1 MKVLMFP
8 PTGARVTPEQR
19 RAKRPIGRN
28 VASYQNTI
36 QELEWL
42 AIAADERGIDNFGVT
57 EHHLHTDGNES
68 IPNSL
73 LFFAK
78 LAAKTKRIQFMPL
91 SIVLPAHDP
100 IRVAEDI
107 AMFDNMYP
115 GRVAVCF
122 ARGYVTRWMQT
133 LTQKERI
140 GASPIDSEANE
151 RNREIFEEYLDVVIK
166 AWTEDSFNHN
176 GKHYQA
182 PYPATGIRNYP
193 AAEWIRQYG
202 VDGEIDDE
210 GTIHKIGVIPKPV
223 THPQIWMP
231 IPMSHESLLYAARRR
246 FIPIIYEGR
255 PEKFGKWCG
264 DYQAE
269 AAKAGHSLRLGQ
281 GIGAMRKMFIGDSF
295 EEAFESAVQTAGYWF
310 NRYFSQWGVNEV
322 HRLPTDDP
330 NKMVTFS
337 SDRECVQRMIETG
350 QMLCGTP
357 DDVSRQLESVHR
369 CHSDGEL
376 EWLVWEWWVAPNDS
390 RDDQLRR
397 LDMFVDKIWPRF
409 K

>member
-193 AAEWIRQYG
+193 RRRVDTPIRRRRRDRRRGNDPQDWRDSQAGDAPANLDADPYVARIAPLCRAASLHPDYLRGSARKVRQVVWG
-202 VDGEIDDE
+202 LPGR
-210 GTIHKIGVIPKPV
+210 GRQGRAFP
-223 THPQIWMP
+223 
-231 IPMSHESLLYAARRR
+231 AARSRHR
-246 FIPIIYEGR
+246 SHA
-255 PEKFGKWCG
+255 
-264 DYQAE
+264 Q
-269 AAKAGHSLRLGQ
+269 
-281 GIGAMRKMFIGDSF
+281 
-295 EEAFESAVQTAGYWF
+295 
-310 NRYFSQWGVNEV
+310 NV
-322 HRLPTDDP
+322 HR
-330 NKMVTFS
+330 
-337 SDRECVQRMIETG
+337 
-350 QMLCGTP
+350 
-357 DDVSRQLESVHR
+357 
-369 CHSDGEL
+369 
-376 EWLVWEWWVAPNDS
+376 
-390 RDDQLRR
+390 
-397 LDMFVDKIWPRF
+397 
-409 K
+409 